1 MLDYMENYT
10 RWLNDLAVDAAT
22 KAELAAIQ
30 SEDEIKSRFNGYM
43 SFGTAGLRSVMG
55 AGTSRMNLFT
65 VAHATEGLA
74 RLILK
79 TPGGKERGVAVCYDS
94 RNNSKEFAHRAAE
107 VLSADGIRVYLF
119 PEMRPTP
126 VLSFAIR
133 DLNCIAGI
141 NITASH
147 NPSEYNGY
155 KAYWEDGGQLP
166 PDHAATVAAEI
177 ASVDIFR
184 DVPAP
189 DKADA
194 SLITITDSSLDERY
208 MEKVLEQAVNP
219 DAIAQVADEMA
230 IVYTPLHGTGATMV
244 PQLLKKAGLTKLYT
258 VDEQMLPDGNFP
270 TVKFPNPEFPQ
281 AFDLGRII
289 ADRVGSDLIVATDPD
304 ADRVGVMAKDKNG
317 EFKCITG
324 NQMGA
329 LLLEYI
335 ATAFEN
341 TGKMPSEPYA
351 VKTIVTTE
359 LCSRI
364 CEAHGVHLYNVLT
377 GFKFIGEVIKNH
389 EIAGHGTF
397 LLGFEESYG
406 YLKGTYARDK
416 DAVVASLLICEMAAY
431 YKTRNMTLIDALD
444 EIFEKYGYFRESV
457 ISISMD
463 GLDGAERMAA
473 MMSGLRKNPPS
484 EIGGKKVAIFKD
496 FLEEKTVD
504 FRSGA
509 AYGTGLPRSDVLYY
523 LMEDDNLV
531 VVRPSGTEPK
541 VKVYILANGKDDA
554 DAQANAEA
562 CIAGARKLIEG

>member
-1 MLDYMENYT
+1 MLDYKDNYN
-10 RWLNDLAVDAAT
+10 RWLEDPTVDEAT
-22 KAELAAIQ
+22 KAELLAIRC
-30 SEDEIKSRFNGYM
+30 EDEIKSRFNGYM

-94 RNNSKEFAHRAAE
+94 RNNSKEFAKRAAE

-189 DKADA
+189 DKANV
-194 SLITITDSSLDERY
+194 SLITVTDKSLDERY

-219 DAIAQVADEMA
+219 DAIKQVADEMA
-230 IVYTPLHGTGATMV
+230 IVYTPLHGTGATVV
-244 PQLLKKAGLTKLYT
+244 PKLLKKAGLKKLYT
-258 VDEQMLPDGNFP
+258 VDEQMVPDGNFP
-270 TVKFPNPEFPQ
+270 TVKFPNPEFSQ
-281 AFDLGRII
+281 AFDLGRVI
-289 ADRVGSDLIVATDPD
+289 ADKVGSDLIVATDPD
-304 ADRVGVMAKDKNG
+304 ADRVGVMAKDKHG

-341 TGKMPSEPYA
+341 TGKMPAEPYA
-351 VKTIVTTE
+351 VKTIVTSE

-364 CEAHGVHLYNVLT
+364 CAAHGVHLYNVLT

-431 YKTRNMTLIDALD
+431 YKTRHMTLIDALE

-463 GLDGAERMAA
+463 GLDGTERMAA
-473 MMSGLRKNPPS
+473 MMSDLRSNPPS
-484 EIGGKKVAIFKD
+484 EIGGKKVAIYKD
-496 FLEEKTVD
+496 FLEEKAID

-509 AYGTGLPRSDVLYY
+509 AYGTGLPKSDVLYY
-523 LMEDDNLV
+523 LMEDENLV

-541 VKVYILANGKDDA
+541 VKVYILANGKDEA
-554 DAQANAEA
+554 EATANADA
-562 CIAGARKLIEG
+562 CIAGARKLIAG